1 MGDAEDEAKRLAE
14 GLVAPEVG
22 WPRVGPEPTAFGEPG
37 RFARAFPLSWVRGF
51 ADPCEASQTPTL
63 WLGKTL
69 AKIVDERGAGLED
82 ALLMC
87 VRLGAV
93 PAELSDKRR
102 AKAGGG
108 CHAQVR
114 ADVAVTIPSGSAHR

>member
-1 MGDAEDEAKRLAE
+1 MSKSKNQ
-14 GLVAPEVG
+14 
-22 WPRVGPEPTAFGEPG
+22 EPG
-37 RFARAFPLSWVRGF
+37 ITWRQLDGRPVS
-51 ADPCEASQTPTL
+51 CEE
-63 WLGKTL
+63 KL
-69 AKIVDERGAGLED
+69 AMLNENLDEIPEYCQEALED